1 MITYDLE
8 KRGTDPIYVYLY
20 KKLREDIL
28 SGEIKPNEK
37 LPSKRAFANNLNVG
51 VNTVANAYDQLLSEG
66 YIYSSEKK
74 GYYATDMRK
83 FGDIQINT
91 SAPTPIEEEEDPEY
105 FMDFRAN
112 RINLKNFPI
121 SIWNRCM
128 RKVVLDGGDKLYKT
142 VPYNGIP
149 ELRNAI
155 SSYLFKNRGMSVD
168 PRRIII
174 GAGTEYLYRRLFE
187 LFNKGVTFGIE
198 DTGFKKLAEHSDKYN
213 AKAVVIRT
221 DKEGMD
227 VDELEKTEASI
238 AYVSPSN
245 RFPTGRVM
253 SIKKRLE
260 LFSWAYGAEDRY
272 IIEDDYDSEFR
283 YSGRM
288 ILPMY
293 AEDTKD
299 RVIYMNT
306 FSKTMVPSLRISY
319 MVLPEKLIEKY
330 RLGQGFYSCTVSSFE
345 QYALAEFINCGAF
358 DRHINRMRNYYKK
371 KRIQIL
377 NELYDSKLMNIAS
390 VEEHNVGTH
399 FLLKV
404 ATDKTQEEIYEEGI
418 KKDLHISF
426 FSDYSVKNV
435 DENGSVTLVI
445 NYAAISGDKI
455 GEVVK
460 RLTEILVN

>member
-8 KRGTDPIYVYLY
+8 KRGNDPIYVYLY
-20 KKLREDIL
+20 KRVRDDIL
-28 SGEIKPNEK
+28 SGVIEPNEK

-51 VNTVANAYDQLLSEG
+51 VNTVANAYDQLVSEG

-83 FGDIQINT
+83 FGDIHINT
-91 SAPTPIEEEEDPEY
+91 KAPEPIQEEEDPEY

-128 RKVVLDGGDKLYKT
+128 RKVALDGGDKLYKT
-142 VPYNGIP
+142 VPYNGVP

-155 SSYLFKNRGMSVD
+155 SSYLYKNRGMSVD

-187 LFNKGVTFGIE
+187 LFKKGVTFGIE
-198 DTGFKKLAEHSDKYN
+198 DTGFKKLAEHADKYN
-213 AKAVVIRT
+213 ANAVVIRT

-227 VDELEKTEASI
+227 IEELDATDATI

-245 RFPTGRVM
+245 RFPTGRIM

-260 LFSWAYGAEDRY
+260 LFAWAYKDDGRF
-272 IIEDDYDSEFR
+272 IVEDDYDSEFR

-293 AEDTKD
+293 AEDTRDK
-299 RVIYMNT
+299 VIYMNT

-319 MVLPEKLIEKY
+319 MVLPERLVEKY
-330 RLGQGFYSCTVSSFE
+330 KSGQGFYSCTVSSFE

-371 KRIQIL
+371 KRVQIL
-377 NELYDSKLMNIAS
+377 NEIARSELMKIAS

-404 ATDKTQEEIYEEGI
+404 DTRKSHEEIYEEGI
-418 KKDLHISF
+418 KRDLHISF
-426 FSDYSVKNV
+426 FF
-435 DENGSVTLVI
+435 
-445 NYAAISGDKI
+445 
-455 GEVVK
+455 
-460 RLTEILVN
+460 RLQCKKC

>member
-8 KRGTDPIYVYLY
+8 KRGNDPIYVYLY
-20 KKLREDIL
+20 KRVRDDIL
-28 SGEIKPNEK
+28 SGVIEPNEK

-51 VNTVANAYDQLLSEG
+51 VNTVANAYDQLVSEG

-83 FGDIQINT
+83 FGDIHINT
-91 SAPTPIEEEEDPEY
+91 KAPEPIQEEEDPEY

-128 RKVVLDGGDKLYKT
+128 RKVALDGGDKLYKT
-142 VPYNGIP
+142 VPYNGVP

-155 SSYLFKNRGMSVD
+155 SSYLYKNRGMSVD

-187 LFNKGVTFGIE
+187 LFKKGVTFGIE
-198 DTGFKKLAEHSDKYN
+198 DTGFKKLAEHADKYN
-213 AKAVVIRT
+213 ANAVVIRT

-227 VDELEKTEASI
+227 IEELDATDATI

-245 RFPTGRVM
+245 RFPTGRIM

-260 LFSWAYGAEDRY
+260 LFAWAYKDDGRF
-272 IIEDDYDSEFR
+272 IVEDDYDSEFR

-293 AEDTKD
+293 AEDTRDK
-299 RVIYMNT
+299 VIYMNT

-319 MVLPEKLIEKY
+319 MVLPERLVEKY
-330 RLGQGFYSCTVSSFE
+330 KSGQGFYSCTVSSFE

-371 KRIQIL
+371 KRVQIL
-377 NELYDSKLMNIAS
+377 NEIARSELMKIAS

-404 ATDKTQEEIYEEGI
+404 DTRKSHEEIYEEGI
-418 KKDLHISF
+418 KRDLHISF

-435 DENGSVTLVI
+435 DETGTVTLVI

>member
-8 KRGTDPIYVYLY
+8 KRGNDPIYVYLY
-20 KKLREDIL
+20 KRVRDDIL
-28 SGEIKPNEK
+28 SGVIEPNEK

-51 VNTVANAYDQLLSEG
+51 VNTVANAYDQLVSEG

-83 FGDIQINT
+83 FGDIHINT
-91 SAPTPIEEEEDPEY
+91 KAPEPIQEEEDPEY

-128 RKVVLDGGDKLYKT
+128 RKVALDGGDKLYKT
-142 VPYNGIP
+142 VPYNGVP

-155 SSYLFKNRGMSVD
+155 SSYLYKNRGMSVD

-187 LFNKGVTFGIE
+187 LFKKGVTFGIE
-198 DTGFKKLAEHSDKYN
+198 DTGFKKLAEHADKYN
-213 AKAVVIRT
+213 ANAVVIRT

-227 VDELEKTEASI
+227 IEELDATDATI

-245 RFPTGRVM
+245 RFPTGRIM

-260 LFSWAYGAEDRY
+260 LFAWAYKDDDRF
-272 IIEDDYDSEFR
+272 IVEDDYDSEFR

-293 AEDTKD
+293 AEDTRDK
-299 RVIYMNT
+299 VIYMNT

-319 MVLPEKLIEKY
+319 MVLPERLVEKY
-330 RLGQGFYSCTVSSFE
+330 KSGQGFYSCTVSSFE

-371 KRIQIL
+371 KRVQIL
-377 NELYDSKLMNIAS
+377 NEIARSELMKIAS

-404 ATDKTQEEIYEEGI
+404 DTRKSHEEIYEEGI
-418 KKDLHISF
+418 KRDLHISF

-435 DENGSVTLVI
+435 DETGTVTLVI

>member
-8 KRGTDPIYVYLY
+8 KRGNDPIYVYLY
-20 KKLREDIL
+20 KRVRDDIL
-28 SGEIKPNEK
+28 SGVIEPNEK

-51 VNTVANAYDQLLSEG
+51 VNTVANAYDQLVSEG

-83 FGDIQINT
+83 FGDIHINT
-91 SAPTPIEEEEDPEY
+91 KAPEPIQEEEDPEY

-128 RKVVLDGGDKLYKT
+128 RKVALDGGDKLYKT
-142 VPYNGIP
+142 VPYNGVP

-155 SSYLFKNRGMSVD
+155 SSYLYKNRGMSVD

-187 LFNKGVTFGIE
+187 LFKKGVTFGIE
-198 DTGFKKLAEHSDKYN
+198 DTGFKKLAEHADKYN
-213 AKAVVIRT
+213 ANAVVIRT

-227 VDELEKTEASI
+227 IEELDATDATI

-245 RFPTGRVM
+245 RFPTGRIM

-260 LFSWAYGAEDRY
+260 LFAWAYKDDGRF
-272 IIEDDYDSEFR
+272 IVEDDYDSEFR

-293 AEDTKD
+293 AEDTRDK
-299 RVIYMNT
+299 VIYMNT

-319 MVLPEKLIEKY
+319 MVLPERLVEKY
-330 RLGQGFYSCTVSSFE
+330 KSGQGFYSCTVSSF
-345 QYALAEFINCGAF
+345 
-358 DRHINRMRNYYKK
+358 
-371 KRIQIL
+371 
-377 NELYDSKLMNIAS
+377 
-390 VEEHNVGTH
+390 
-399 FLLKV
+399 
-404 ATDKTQEEIYEEGI
+404 
-418 KKDLHISF
+418 
-426 FSDYSVKNV
+426 
-435 DENGSVTLVI
+435 
-445 NYAAISGDKI
+445 
-455 GEVVK
+455 
-460 RLTEILVN
+460 